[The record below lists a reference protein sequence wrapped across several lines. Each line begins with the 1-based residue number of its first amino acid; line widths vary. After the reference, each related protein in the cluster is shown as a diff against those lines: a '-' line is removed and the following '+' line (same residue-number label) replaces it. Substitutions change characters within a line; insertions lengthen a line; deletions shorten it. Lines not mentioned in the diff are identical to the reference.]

1 MIAGINGTEG
11 DMQMTATQAARK
23 LLSKERNPPID
34 DIIQSGVI
42 PRLVEFLAHTDRY
55 NADNVWWSASNLL
68 NAKLPNCIALKLD
81 DQKEIYNL

>member
-55 NADNVWWSASNLL
+55 NASNLL